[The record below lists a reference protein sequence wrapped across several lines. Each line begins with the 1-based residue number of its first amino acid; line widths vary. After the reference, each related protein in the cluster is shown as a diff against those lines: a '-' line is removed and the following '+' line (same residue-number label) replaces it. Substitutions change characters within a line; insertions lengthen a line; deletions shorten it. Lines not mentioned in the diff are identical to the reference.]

1 MSTER
6 TSKQLYQKINV
17 MRFSGLIW
25 DEIVIELLPGV
36 NREAARTALYR
47 FYRDGTAI
55 TNNEMRSILGLEK
68 LYDDVPE
75 SYLRKTKRGSS
86 PPRPRRVAVH
96 CTDLDS
102 AYATLSSD
110 SNFSRSFIRDL
121 VDRLVTEYLV
131 PFEV

>member
-1 MSTER
+1 MTQRMTLDAFLVKLRDEASKTSVTELA
-6 TSKQLYQKINV
+6 KKYNINGWHIH
-17 MRFSGLIW
+17 MFLNHPNFIPS
-25 DEIVIELLPGV
+25 
-36 NREAARTALYR
+36 
-47 FYRDGTAI
+47 RDVR
-55 TNNEMRSILGLEK
+55 NHLNLVLKE
-68 LYDDVPE
+68 
-75 SYLRKTKRGSS
+75 
-86 PPRPRRVAVH
+86 RPRRVAVH